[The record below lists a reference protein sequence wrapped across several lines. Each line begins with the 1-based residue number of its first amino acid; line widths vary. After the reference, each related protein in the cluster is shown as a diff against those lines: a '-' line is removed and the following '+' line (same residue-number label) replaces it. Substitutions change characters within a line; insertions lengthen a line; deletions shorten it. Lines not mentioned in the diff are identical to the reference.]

1 MLALRA
7 RGTSASWP
15 ILLLPTS
22 PVCFPLPSPPPLHSG
37 HQFDMMLPF
46 CESVDQYLHLDPRNV
61 VAVHCKAGKGRTGML
76 IACYL
81 MYVRADQCT
90 RPSLS

>member
-1 MLALRA
+1 MLRCPHHHH
-7 RGTSASWP
+7 SD
-15 ILLLPTS
+15 
-22 PVCFPLPSPPPLHSG
+22 PPPPSTTPL
-37 HQFDMMLPF
+37 QFDMILPF

-81 MYVRADQCT
+81 MWVPAHCCAWCSVQPPVCWKV
-90 RPSLS
+90 L

>member
-1 MLALRA
+1 MHTVTAGVWHARALCSHPPFPPS
-7 RGTSASWP
+7 TT
-15 ILLLPTS
+15 LL
-22 PVCFPLPSPPPLHSG
+22 
-37 HQFDMMLPF
+37 QFDMILPF

-81 MYVRADQCT
+81 MWVPAHCCARCSVQ
-90 RPSLS
+90 P

>member
-1 MLALRA
+1 M
-7 RGTSASWP
+7 
-15 ILLLPTS
+15 I
-22 PVCFPLPSPPPLHSG
+22 
-37 HQFDMMLPF
+37 LPF

-81 MYVRADQCT
+81 MWVPAYCGAACSRKHAERCCDQWMGV
-90 RPSLS
+90 